1 MIGSRRRT
9 RSSINVWP
17 GYVDALSALLMLI
30 IFMLLIYVV
39 SQLYLSQTLS
49 DRDSELARLNSRLQ
63 EISRLLGLEQEE
75 TAALEN
81 EMAAVQNRF
90 SESLALN
97 DTLRE
102 ELEEEKARRL
112 EQQYNAEA
120 QALRVEDL
128 GKAVARAESE
138 LEDEEQL
145 TASQRAIIQQLSNQ
159 IAALQDQLG
168 RITAALRLQE
178 DLTAEKE
185 AELEEVGKRL
195 NTLLAE
201 RVNELERYQSEFFAR
216 LRDIL
221 QDNEN
226 IRIVGDR
233 FLLPSELLFAS
244 GSASLGQEG
253 QQELDK
259 LAEVLLDVVDAIPE
273 DIDWILRIDGHTD
286 RIPIN
291 TEAFPSNW
299 ELSTARAVAV
309 VRYLASAGVPQNR
322 MVAAGFGEFF
332 PVASGGSAE
341 ALRQNRPCPPEETF
355 EEPGFPHVG
364 NGQVG
369 VILKR
374 LAPELLGVIE
384 VGNFFPFLC
393 AVGIV
398 VSTEP
403 VFHEFL
409 FPEIQGA
416 ANNAKQ
422 LVIAVP
428 ADGNGQF
435 GGQVDM
441 RLKRGHFLF
450 VENNTVAR
458 AFLAGHTGFFQ
469 GFDAFWHV
477 PMAEV
482 LLLLVVD
489 RGGDPA
495 ILG

>member
-1 MIGSRRRT
+1 M
-9 RSSINVWP
+9 
-17 GYVDALSALLMLI
+17 
-30 IFMLLIYVV
+30 V

-185 AELEEVGKRL
+185 SELEEVGKRL

-341 ALRQNRPCPPEETF
+341 ALRQNR
-355 EEPGFPHVG
+355 
-364 NGQVG
+364 
-369 VILKR
+369 R
-374 LAPELLGVIE
+374 IE
-384 VGNFFPFLC
+384 IKL
-393 AVGIV
+393 
-398 VSTEP
+398 T
-403 VFHEFL
+403 
-409 FPEIQGA
+409 
-416 ANNAKQ
+416 
-422 LVIAVP
+422 
-428 ADGNGQF
+428 
-435 GGQVDM
+435 
-441 RLKRGHFLF
+441 
-450 VENNTVAR
+450 
-458 AFLAGHTGFFQ
+458 
-469 GFDAFWHV
+469 
-477 PMAEV
+477 
-482 LLLLVVD
+482 D
-489 RGGDPA
+489 R
-495 ILG
+495 